1 MEPRTLRDHAARV
14 GCPLDT
20 AAALRE
26 AADELVR
33 TRRERDEALAQVA
46 RYEHAVE
53 VLAGQAE
60 AAWDQVRKINKC
72 NNENDKAEQ

>member
-20 AAALRE
+20 AAALRQ

-33 TRRERDEALAQVA
+33 TRRELADALAQVG

-60 AAWDQVRKINKC
+60 AAWDQVRKIKKC
-72 NNENDKAEQ
+72 NNENEGGL